1 MSSDLEVIKA
11 IIDAFERSDWAEI
24 DVRAGSLRVHL
35 STQAQTQASATPAKP
50 VVARVG
56 GATSHDVGA
65 AAAGPVLDP
74 PPTATEIPP
83 GALVVASPAPGIFW
97 RSPSPGAPPF
107 ADVGDEVEA
116 GATLCIVEVMKLMNH
131 VVANVAGTV
140 VGIYAENG
148 MRVDLGGALFAVE
161 PARAR

>member
-35 STQAQTQASATPAKP
+35 SAQAQTQASSTPAKA
-50 VVARVG
+50 VVERAEG
-56 GATSHDVGA
+56 GAPSDDMG
-65 AAAGPVLDP
+65 AAGPLLAP
-74 PPTATEIPP
+74 PPTAAEIPA

-131 VVANVAGTV
+131 VVSDVAGTV

-148 MRVDLGGALFAVE
+148 MRVDLGGPLFAVE
-161 PARAR
+161 PARA

>member
-1 MSSDLEVIKA
+1 VSSDLEVIKA

-35 STQAQTQASATPAKP
+35 STQAQTHAGSTAPQP
-50 VVARVG
+50 VVTPVEGATSDDVG
-56 GATSHDVGA
+56 GALD
-65 AAAGPVLDP
+65 PVLAP
-74 PPTATEIPP
+74 PLTAPEIPA

-107 ADVGDEVEA
+107 AAVGDEVEA

-131 VVANVAGTV
+131 VVSDIAGTV

-148 MRVDLGGALFAVE
+148 TRVELGGALFAVK
-161 PARAR
+161 PARA